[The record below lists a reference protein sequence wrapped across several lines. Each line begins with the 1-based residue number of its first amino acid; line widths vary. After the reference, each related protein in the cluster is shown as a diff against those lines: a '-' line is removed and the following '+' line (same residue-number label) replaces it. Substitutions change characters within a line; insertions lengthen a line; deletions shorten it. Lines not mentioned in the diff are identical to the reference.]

1 MPLNKIISVTG
12 KAVPVP
18 GADMDTDRIIP
29 ARFLKCVTF
38 DELAG
43 TMFHDERFNAD
54 GSSKGHP
61 IDAPQHAGS
70 TIIIGGENFG
80 CGSSREHAPQA
91 IKRSGI
97 RAVVAESFAEIF
109 FGNSS
114 GIGLPCVCASQ
125 ADLATLTTI
134 TTAQPDT
141 EWTLNL
147 ETMTIS
153 SAAGSIPVRMPAEP
167 REALMQGRWDA
178 VVELMNA
185 PEAVAK
191 LAATLPAP
199 AYTPSV

>member
-1 MPLNKIISVTG
+1 MPLNKIVSISG

-43 TMFHDERFNAD
+43 TMFYDERFETD
-54 GSSKGHP
+54 GRSKNHP
-61 IDAPQHAGS
+61 IDAPQHALAA
-70 TIIIGGENFG
+70 IILGGENFG

-97 RAVVAESFAEIF
+97 KAVVAESFAEIF
-109 FGNSS
+109 FGNST
-114 GIGLPCVCASQ
+114 GIGMPCVCATHSAIQ
-125 ADLATLTTI
+125 TAMNITKDAPGTIWMLDLESMTLSCPIVTLPI
-134 TTAQPDT
+134 T
-141 EWTLNL
+141 
-147 ETMTIS
+147 
-153 SAAGSIPVRMPAEP
+153 MPSEP

-185 PEAVAK
+185 PEAVAA
-191 LAATLPAP
+191 LAAKLPAP
-199 AYTPSV
+199 ALS

>member
-1 MPLNKIISVTG
+1 MALQKIVTISG

-29 ARFLKCVTF
+29 ARFLKAITF

-43 TMFHDERFNAD
+43 TMFYDERFHDD
-54 GSSKGHP
+54 GSSKRHS
-61 IDAPQHAGS
+61 IDDPRHAGARL
-70 TIIIGGENFG
+70 IIGGENFG

-97 RAVVAESFAEIF
+97 AAIVAQSFAEIF

-114 GIGLPCVCASQ
+114 GIGLPCVCATREG
-125 ADLATLTTI
+125 LERATAI
-134 TTAQPDT
+134 TEEAPET
-141 EWTLNL
+141 EWTLDL
-147 ETMTIS
+147 AAMTLS
-153 SAAGSIPVRMPAEP
+153 CPQTSIPVTMPAEP

-185 PEAVAK
+185 PGAVAR
-191 LAATLPAP
+191 LAASLPAP
-199 AYTPSV
+199 ALS

>member
-1 MPLNKIISVTG
+1 MALHKIVTISG

-29 ARFLKCVTF
+29 ARFLKAITF

-61 IDAPQHAGS
+61 IDDPRHAGARL
-70 TIIIGGENFG
+70 IIGGENFG

-97 RAVVAESFAEIF
+97 EAVVAQSFAEIF

-114 GIGLPCVCASQ
+114 GIGLPCVCATREGLEQ
-125 ADLATLTTI
+125 AAAI
-134 TTAQPDT
+134 TEAAPDT
-141 EWTLNL
+141 EWSLDLAEMTLSCPQA
-147 ETMTIS
+147 T
-153 SAAGSIPVRMPAEP
+153 IPVTMPAEP

-185 PEAVAK
+185 PEAVAR

-199 AYTPSV
+199 ALS